1 MYSKPNG
8 AEETAAYKR
17 IEGIREVGSHSDLF
31 NEAMMRAMHVARGG
45 LFAEF
50 GVFEGKT
57 LRMIKQKMRKYMID
71 RPLYGFDSFEG
82 LPEDYTPYYVKGKF
96 KMDSM
101 QYEKLKRYVMHAKS
115 GMEIVPGYFED
126 TLEAFLVKHPGHF
139 AFVHMDADL
148 YSSTK
153 FVLDVLMTHYRL
165 VPGTVIQFDEMFLV
179 GQDDDMWYYDEFQA
193 WNEFVDA
200 YAIEF
205 DWIGSHTQRAA
216 VVLTKV
222 G

>member
-17 IEGIREVGSHSDLF
+17 IEGVREVGSHSDLF
-31 NEAMMRAMHVARGG
+31 NEAMMRAMRVARGG

-57 LRMIKQKMRKYMID
+57 LRMIKQKMFKFMID

-82 LPEDYTPYYVKGKF
+82 LPEDYSPYYVRGMF
-96 KMDSM
+96 AVDSSKVARLM
-101 QYEKLKRYVMHAKS
+101 GMFRHS
-115 GMEIVPGYFED
+115 GVELVPGYFSD
-126 TLEAFLVKHPGHF
+126 SLEPFLVNHPGHC
-139 AFVHMDADL
+139 AFIHMDADL

-153 FVLDVLMTHYRL
+153 YVLDALMVHHRL

-179 GQDDDMWYYDEFQA
+179 GQDDGNWYYDEFKA
-193 WNEFVDA
+193 WNEFIEGYDV
-200 YAIEF
+200 EF
-205 DWIGSHTQRAA
+205 DWIGSYTQRVAI
-216 VVLTKV
+216 VLTKV
-222 G
+222 GK